1 MKHKMRRR
9 KAMTREKSIKKWIKG
24 RKKDNLPEPTLE
36 MIDIFAIAYN
46 MGFNMRNKE
55 SKRTNISPLL
65 PLKSPL
71 TEFVTTEEQEKFIK
85 NILPKLNK
93 SE

>member
-9 KAMTREKSIKKWIKG
+9 KAVTRKNSITKWMKG
-24 RKKDNLPEPTLE
+24 REKDNLPEPTPE

-46 MGFNMRNKE
+46 MGFNMRDKE
-55 SKRTNISPLL
+55 LKRTNISPLL
-65 PLKSPL
+65 PLRPSH
-71 TEFVTTEEQEKFIK
+71 TEFVETKEAENFIK
-85 NILPKLNK
+85 NMLPKLNK